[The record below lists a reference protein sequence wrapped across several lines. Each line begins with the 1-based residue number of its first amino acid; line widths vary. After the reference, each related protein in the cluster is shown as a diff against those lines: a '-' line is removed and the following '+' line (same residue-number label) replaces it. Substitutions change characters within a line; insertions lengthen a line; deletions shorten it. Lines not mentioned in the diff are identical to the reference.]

1 MTSLIDTHCHID
13 LPAFDEDREAI
24 LARARDAGVHAMIVI
39 GHNRERWRT
48 SAVLSARYP
57 FLLRT
62 AGLHPNDASDWSA
75 STLSYLEVEVES
87 GEPIA
92 VGETGLDFFRD
103 SAPEDLQREAFAAQ
117 IALARRHDLPIV
129 IHQRS
134 AEQQVL
140 QMLRDHGP
148 VRGVM
153 HCFSG
158 NAEFAKSCLEA
169 GLMLGVGGVATYPR
183 SEDVRTALAGVALD
197 SIILETDAPYLAPQP
212 WRGKRNE
219 PSYVVAASDVLAD
232 IHGVS
237 REEIGARTTAN
248 AVRLFGT
255 RLESARQAGL
265 ENAS

>member
-1 MTSLIDTHCHID
+1 VTSLIDTHCHID
-13 LPAFDEDREAI
+13 LPAFDKDREAI
-24 LARARDAGVHAMIVI
+24 LERARQAGVHAMIVI
-39 GHNRERWRT
+39 GHNPERWRT
-48 SAVLSARYP
+48 SAALTQRYP
-57 FLLRT
+57 VLIRT

-75 STLSYLEVEVES
+75 STLADLTAEVES

-103 SAPEDLQREAFAAQ
+103 SAPEALQREAFAAQ
-117 IALARRHDLPIV
+117 IALAHCHDLPIV

-134 AEQQVL
+134 AERQVL
-140 QMLRDHGP
+140 ETLRDHGP

-158 NAEFAKSCLEA
+158 NAEFARSCLEA

-183 SEDVRTALAGVALD
+183 SEDVRAALAGAPLD

-219 PSYVVAASDVLAD
+219 PSYVVAAADVLAD
-232 IHGVS
+232 IHGLS

-248 AVRLFGT
+248 AVRLFGE

-265 ENAS
+265 GTAS

>member
-1 MTSLIDTHCHID
+1 VTSLIDTHCHID

-24 LARARDAGVHAMIVI
+24 LGRARDADVHALIVI

-48 SAVLSARYP
+48 SAALAARYP
-57 FLLRT
+57 FMLRT
-62 AGLHPNDASDWSA
+62 VGLHPNDASDWSA
-75 STLSYLEVEVES
+75 SMLSDLAAEVES

-103 SAPEDLQREAFAAQ
+103 SAPEELQREAFAAQ

-140 QMLRDHGP
+140 EMLRDHGP

-158 NAEFAKSCLEA
+158 NAEFANSCLAA
-169 GLMLGVGGVATYPR
+169 GLMLGVGGVATYPK
-183 SEDVRTALAGVALD
+183 SEGVRAALAETPLG
-197 SIILETDAPYLAPQP
+197 SIVLETDAPYLAPQP

-219 PSYVVAASDVLAD
+219 PAYVVAAADVLAD
-232 IHGVS
+232 IHGLS
-237 REEIGARTTAN
+237 REEIGARTSAN
-248 AVRLFGT
+248 AVRLFGG
-255 RLESARQAGL
+255 RLESARQAGM
-265 ENAS
+265 ESAS